1 MPNERSAVDPNV
13 PVAVA
18 VAPNEAIADLWKSVL
33 RDEGIVAMA
42 RPLGPGFGAWGSV
55 ATFEHEMLVRGA
67 DAERAREI
75 LADWEH

>member
-1 MPNERSAVDPNV
+1 MPSERSRDAADV

-33 RDEGIVAMA
+33 RDEGIVSML
-42 RPLGPGFGAWGSV
+42 RPLGPGFGAWASA
-55 ATFEHEMLVRGA
+55 ATFEHEVLVRAA
-67 DAERAREI
+67 DAGRAREI